1 MLLLLLNYLIIKT
14 TLGAWRIITSS
25 YKFLDTNSS
34 SAYEQLKTYGMR
46 ASLSGI
52 KFLSIPG
59 DLVTEV
65 IVNLEVKI
73 LAYSTSAEVA
83 DDIILNAHALVKLQR
98 ALKNRINVKQYSNQ
112 K

>member
-1 MLLLLLNYLIIKT
+1 M
-14 TLGAWRIITSS
+14 
-25 YKFLDTNSS
+25 
-34 SAYEQLKTYGMR
+34 
-46 ASLSGI
+46 
-52 KFLSIPG
+52 
-59 DLVTEV
+59 TEV

>member
-1 MLLLLLNYLIIKT
+1 
-14 TLGAWRIITSS
+14 
-25 YKFLDTNSS
+25 
-34 SAYEQLKTYGMR
+34 MR

-83 DDIILNAHALVKLQR
+83 DDIILNAYALVKLQR